1 MSLSNLVAISQRI
14 LNSMGANRNVP
25 ISPISGIYL
34 LQGTESPKS
43 AAAIYNP
50 IICLIVQGCKEV
62 LFGDNEKVRVEAGQ
76 SIIVSHSTPIASRIV
91 KGSSQNPYL
100 AVIFNI
106 EIKALQL
113 LYHEISYKQADEKP
127 IQSLKVGHTD
137 DALID
142 ALKRYLELSEKPEEV
157 DVLAPLIR
165 KEIYYRLLMASHGS
179 TLRQLI
185 INDSHAFHIMKATV
199 YIKEN
204 FNKALAMSEVANIA
218 GMSLPS
224 FYKHFK
230 SITGLSPLQYQK
242 ELRLIQAQQ
251 LLKKKQL
258 MVTSVAFEVG
268 YESPT
273 QFSRE
278 FTRRFGVTPKNS
290 Q

>member
-1 MSLSNLVAISQRI
+1 MSSRSNMPKGKRMSLSNLVAVSLRI
-14 LNSMGANRNVP
+14 LTDKGAIRNVP
-25 ISPISGIYL
+25 VSPLSGIYL

-62 LFGDNEKVRVEAGQ
+62 VFGDNEKIRVEEGQ

-113 LYHEISYKQADEKP
+113 LYHEISYNKADEKP

-142 ALKRYLELSEKPEEV
+142 ALKRYLELSEKPQEV

-185 INDSHAFHIMKATV
+185 INDSRAFT
-199 YIKEN
+199 
-204 FNKALAMSEVANIA
+204 
-218 GMSLPS
+218 
-224 FYKHFK
+224 
-230 SITGLSPLQYQK
+230 
-242 ELRLIQAQQ
+242 
-251 LLKKKQL
+251 
-258 MVTSVAFEVG
+258 
-268 YESPT
+268 
-273 QFSRE
+273 
-278 FTRRFGVTPKNS
+278 
-290 Q
+290 